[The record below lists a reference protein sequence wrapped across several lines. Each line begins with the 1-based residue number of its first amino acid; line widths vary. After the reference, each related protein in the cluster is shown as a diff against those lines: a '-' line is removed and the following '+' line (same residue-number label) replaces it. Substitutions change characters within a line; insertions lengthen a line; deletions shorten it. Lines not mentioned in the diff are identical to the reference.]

1 LRRQISLIVVV
12 MIFLM
17 LIACLAGCSTPNG
30 PSGQVDVSTVK
41 NTPSAQKT
49 APEEAIPAN
58 IPGFELQLTSEPQEG
73 IFEGEEYL
81 VVGFFKPL
89 PNTTYD
95 GKVEFLTINVDK
107 FVNETSV
114 MAGYSEYTGADMT
127 VSGHPGK
134 YRYDPENGIASLV
147 TTLGPLMIE
156 SVAQAPE
163 NATPFDENILKQA
176 VVVGTGA
183 AVK

>member
-1 LRRQISLIVVV
+1 
-12 MIFLM
+12 MIFL
-17 LIACLAGCSTPNG
+17 AAVTCLAGCSTTPG
-30 PSGQVDVSTVK
+30 PSGQGSVSPVK
-41 NTPSAQKT
+41 NTQSAQKT
-49 APEEAIPAN
+49 TPEEAIPAD
-58 IPGFELQLTSEPQEG
+58 IPGFELQLKSEPQEG

-89 PNTTYD
+89 PNSTYD
-95 GKVEFLTINVDK
+95 GKVDFLTINVDK
-107 FVNETSV
+107 FVNESSV
-114 MAGYSEYTGADMT
+114 TASYSEYSGSDLT
-127 VSGHPGK
+127 VAGHPGK
-134 YRYDPENGIASLV
+134 YRFDTENGIASLV

-176 VVVGTGA
+176 VLVGTGA